1 MQRTNALVVIGRILV
16 SMKILNG
23 FEAEAIKQAVDVLTA
38 GGVVAFPTETVYGLG
53 ADALN
58 PYAVAKIFEIKRRP
72 TFDPL
77 IIHIAGLDSIYNIA
91 EYVPALAS
99 QIMDRF
105 WPGPLTIILN
115 KKDTIPDIVTAGLS
129 TVGIR
134 MPSHQVALDLIK
146 ALGRPIAAPS
156 ANPFGYISPTK
167 VKHVV
172 KSFEDQVPIVLDGG
186 DSRLGIESTII
197 SISDNRVIVH
207 RHGAVPVEEI
217 RDMGVAVEDKKKN
230 DMCEAPGELPYHYA
244 PMKPLRLVNTIEEVV
259 LENSS
264 FLGFAEQQ
272 ERPVSKH
279 IRYLSLDG
287 DLREAAANF
296 FSHLIDLDRED
307 VEIIYAERIP
317 ERGLGKAMMER
328 LKKAAR
334 KCVS

>member
-1 MQRTNALVVIGRILV
+1 
-16 SMKILNG
+16 MKILNG
-23 FEAEAIKQAVDVLTA
+23 FEAESIRQAVDVLAA

-77 IIHIAGLDSIYNIA
+77 IIHIADLHSIDGIA
-91 EYVPALAS
+91 ECVPALAS
-99 QIMDRF
+99 RIMARF
-105 WPGPLTIILN
+105 WPGPLTIILK
-115 KKDTIPDIVTAGLS
+115 KKDTVPDIVTAGLS

-146 ALGRPIAAPS
+146 ALGHPIAAPS

-172 KSFEDQVPIVLDGG
+172 KSFSDQVPIVLDGG

-197 SISDNRVIVH
+197 SVIDNRVTVH
-207 RHGAVPVEEI
+207 RHGAIPVEEI
-217 RDMGVAVEDKKKN
+217 QDMGVAVEDRNKN
-230 DMCEAPGELPYHYA
+230 DVCEAPGELPYHYA
-244 PMKPLRLVNTIEEVV
+244 PMKPLRLVNDVEEVV
-259 LENSS
+259 REDSS
-264 FLGFAEQQ
+264 FLGFAEQH

-279 IRYLSLDG
+279 VRYLSRSG

-296 FSHLIDLDRED
+296 FSHLIELDRED
-307 VEIIYAERIP
+307 IDLIYAERIP
-317 ERGLGKAMMER
+317 EKGLGKAMMDR

-334 KCVS
+334 KCAP